1 MGDKSKRNELLTT
14 LADLDELIEDL
25 ESERRSKDEV
35 TDITYQL
42 LRCYEL
48 KINILKII

>member
-1 MGDKSKRNELLTT
+1 MNDKSKRNELLIT
-14 LADLDELIEDL
+14 LADIDELIENL
-25 ESERRSKDEV
+25 ESEKRAKDEV